1 MNNIVKMQ
9 SNYSSTGTELVGN
22 YSSTSSKYQMHQE
35 FLPPRY
41 YMPSPYYGNVSAINN
56 VTEFNN
62 YIFERV
68 SVKDIKT
75 QGDKSKSD
83 DGINMIYCEPI
94 HPNHNI
100 PFTPLYNE
108 LNNAILW
115 RKDTCFLYLIGTP
128 EDVEDLIMLPGI
140 IVRAAYD
147 ETNNFTTERIFK
159 GDYYSLLQAKDQRI
173 KYRLDSYYEVM
184 PTWYNDYNGYGL
196 LPTNSEGDIIE
207 LLDQPYSECPEFK
220 DPKCLKTI
228 NPVCVHHINPD
239 EHVYKIYIQMSAD
252 LIRTA
257 YERSNFFIN
266 IRNTKKKMSI
276 KNFIEYLS

>member
-9 SNYSSTGTELVGN
+9 SN

-35 FLPPRY
+35 FLPY
-41 YMPSPYYGNVSAINN
+41 YMPGPYYGNISAINN

-62 YIFERV
+62 YIFERFL
-68 SVKDIKT
+68 
-75 QGDKSKSD
+75 DKCLNKINQNDKAKSD
-83 DGINMIYCEPI
+83 DSINLIYCESA
-94 HPNHNI
+94 HPNQNTH
-100 PFTPLYNE
+100 FYNE
-108 LNNAILW
+108 LFNEKINNDMPW
-115 RKDTCFLYLIGTP
+115 MKDTCFLYLIGTP
-128 EDVEDLIMLPGI
+128 EDVEELIMLPGI

-147 ETNNFTTERIFK
+147 ETINFASEHLFK
-159 GDYYSLLQAKDQRI
+159 GESYSIFSTLHTKDQLI
-173 KYRLDSYYEVM
+173 KYRLDSYYKVM

-196 LPTNSEGDIIE
+196 MPTNSEGDIIE
-207 LLDQPYSECPEFK
+207 LLDYPYSECPEFK
-220 DPKCLKTI
+220 DPKCLNTI

-239 EHVYKIYIQMSAD
+239 EHMYKIYIQMSDD

-257 YERSNFFIN
+257 YERSNFFID